1 MPRLSAESTA
11 QSTDAA
17 RVLRQFRIVFNAV
30 RKHFRVTERKAGLS
44 GAHIW
49 ALSVIENQPSIGVGG
64 LALAMDVHQSTAS
77 NLLRGLV
84 AEELVVSQKDEAD
97 KRAVRLAVTPRGRRI
112 LRAAPHPYAGVLPD
126 ALQRLQ
132 PRTLKRMERDLN
144 ELIELL
150 DPDREGARRPLG
162 EKQE

>member
-1 MPRLSAESTA
+1 MPRIPAEPTA
-11 QSTDAA
+11 NSDEAA

-30 RKHFRVTERKAGLS
+30 RKHFRATERKAGIS

-49 ALSVIENQPSIGVGG
+49 ALSVIGDHPSIGVGG

-84 AEELVVSQKDEAD
+84 SEELVVAQKDEAD
-97 KRAVRLAVTPRGRRI
+97 KRAVRLTVTPKGHKI

-126 ALQRLQ
+126 ALQKLES
-132 PRTLKRMERDLN
+132 RTLKRMERDLN

-162 EKQE
+162 AKD

>member
-1 MPRLSAESTA
+1 M
-11 QSTDAA
+11 
-17 RVLRQFRIVFNAV
+17 LRQFRIVFNSV
-30 RKHFRVTERKAGLS
+30 RKHFRKTERKVGVS

-49 ALSVIENQPSIGVGG
+49 ALSVIGDNPSIGVGG
-64 LALAMDVHQSTAS
+64 LALALDVHQSTAS
-77 NLLRGLV
+77 NLLRGLIS
-84 AEELVVSQKDEAD
+84 EELVVSQKDQAD
-97 KRAVRLAVTPRGRRI
+97 KRAVQLAVTPKGRKV
-112 LRAAPHPYAGVLPD
+112 LRAAPHPYSGVLPD
-126 ALQRLQ
+126 ALQHLQ